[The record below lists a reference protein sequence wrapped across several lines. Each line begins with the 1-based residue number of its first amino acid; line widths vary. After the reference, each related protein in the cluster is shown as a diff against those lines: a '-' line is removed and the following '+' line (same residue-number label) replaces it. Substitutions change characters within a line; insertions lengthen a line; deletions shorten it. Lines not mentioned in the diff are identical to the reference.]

1 MTTLKLKYNFI
12 NLSDKELLNSYIRQ
26 YNSVYRVAYNKY
38 CNKEK
43 VSQKE
48 LQQKL
53 NNIKLL
59 DSWFVASAMKE
70 AKETLSRDG
79 EKVIFGG
86 KSNFIKRA
94 KGKISKE
101 EFLSKRLVP
110 LCSLGEKS
118 IESKK
123 VKSNRKFKLDET
135 LKKLFVKFKDLKI
148 ELNILVNKYQKKIIS
163 EIYKHQL
170 IGDVPFTYK
179 IDLEYVYINYDET
192 ILRKETIKS
201 IENRVFAVDLNPNYI
216 GWSIVDWKSNS
227 KFKVIKSGV
236 VSIKQLNDKDFEL
249 KRNGFASTSKK
260 RKYLSN
266 KRRNEVFEI
275 SKFLINTA
283 LYYRCQL
290 FSIEELNI
298 KSSDKEKG
306 KHFNKLCNN
315 LWNRNILVSNLQ
327 KRCNMFGI
335 KFIQVKPNYSSFIGN
350 IVYRSLNL
358 PDMTLAS
365 IEIGRRGYE
374 FYNQYISKTKK
385 IQKNIIQ
392 PNLEDFNDLIA
403 KSLEEFSI
411 NEKFKDLVEIYYFFK
426 KSKMVYRLSLDK
438 FKNIKFSS
446 LLSHKSYVSKCYCI
460 C

>member
-1 MTTLKLKYNFI
+1 MTTLKLKYSFI
-12 NLSDKELLNSYIRQ
+12 NLSDKELLSSYIRQ

-38 CNKEK
+38 WNKEK

-48 LQQKL
+48 LQQEL
-53 NNIKLL
+53 NNIELL

-70 AKETLSRDG
+70 AKETLMRNG

-94 KGKISKE
+94 KGKISRE

-110 LCSLGEKS
+110 LCSLGEKA
-118 IESKK
+118 IENKK
-123 VKSNRKFKLDET
+123 VKCNRKFKLDEN
-135 LKKLFVKFKDLKI
+135 LEKLFVKLKDLKI

-216 GWSIVDWKSNS
+216 GWSIVDWKSS
-227 KFKVIKSGV
+227 SEFKVIKSGV
-236 VSIKQLNDKDFEL
+236 VSIKKLNDKDFEL
-249 KRNGFASTSKK
+249 KGNGFASTSKE

-283 LYYRCQL
+283 LYYKCQL

-306 KHFNKLCNN
+306 KYFNKLCNN
-315 LWNRNILVSNLQ
+315 LWNRNILVYNLQ
-327 KRCNMFGI
+327 KRCNIFGI

-358 PDMTLAS
+358 PDMVLAS

-374 FYNQYISKTKK
+374 FYNQYVSKTKK

-411 NEKFKDLVEIYYFFK
+411 NEKFKDLIEMYYFFK
-426 KSKMVYRLSLDK
+426 KSKLVYRLSLDN
-438 FKNIKFSS
+438 FKNLKFSS

>member
-1 MTTLKLKYNFI
+1 MLTLKIKYEFVND
-12 NLSDKELLNSYIRQ
+12 SDKERLSSYIRQ

-48 LQQKL
+48 LQQEL
-53 NNIKLL
+53 NNIELL

-70 AKETLSRDG
+70 AKETLSRNG
-79 EKVIFGG
+79 EKVVFGG

-94 KGKISKE
+94 KGKISRE

-110 LCSLGEKS
+110 LCSLGERS
-118 IESKK
+118 IERKK
-123 VKSNRKFKLDET
+123 VHGNRKFKVDES
-135 LKKLFVKFKDLKI
+135 LEKLFVKLKEKKI
-148 ELNILVNKYQKKIIS
+148 EINLVSNRYQKRILS

-170 IGDVPFTYK
+170 IGDVPLTYK
-179 IDLEYVYINYDET
+179 IDLEYVYVNYDES

-216 GWSIVDWKSNS
+216 GWSIVDWKSS
-227 KFKVIKSGV
+227 SEFKVIKSGV

-249 KRNGFASTSKK
+249 KGNGFASTSKE
-260 RKYLSN
+260 RKHLSN

-275 SKFLINTA
+275 SKFLTNTA
-283 LYYRCQL
+283 IYYKCQL

-298 KSSDKEKG
+298 KSSNKEKG
-306 KHFNKLCNN
+306 KRFNKLCNN

-327 KRCNMFGI
+327 KRCNIFGI
-335 KFIQVKPNYSSFIGN
+335 KFLEIKPEYSSFIGN

-411 NEKFKDLVEIYYFFK
+411 NEKFKDLIEMYYFFK
-426 KSKMVYRLSLDK
+426 KSKMVYRLSLDN
-438 FKNIKFSS
+438 FKNLKFSS